1 MLLEIHMAETKCFM
15 LGQCLWRNRRTV
27 AVISVVVTSGE
38 EDIRYVKTFLVKPI
52 LYKYYKKQNQKGS
65 KEGRQQ

>member
-1 MLLEIHMAETKCFM
+1 MIQASGVDVARDTHGGDEMFM

-27 AVISVVVTSGE
+27 AVVSVVVTSGE

-52 LYKYYKKQNQKGS
+52 IVQIL
-65 KEGRQQ
+65 